1 VETHWLQ
8 FPLHAPAPRTGLAQ
22 SMTAGH
28 AFVAAVGAF
37 VGGLAAGDGGAR
49 TARGARVGAKVA
61 GAVRILLLLLLLL
74 LLIIII
80 IIINVL
86 LVMGPSGP

>member
-49 TARGARVGAKVA
+49 TARGARVGARVA
-61 GAVRILLLLLLLL
+61 GAVRILLLLT
-74 LLIIII
+74 II
-80 IIINVL
+80 IIINAL
-86 LVMGPSGP
+86 LVTGPSGP